1 MVAHLAYTDED
12 LPFIARMVDGH
23 VLGRGQCEQ
32 DSVTTGSWA
41 SRPLRKLLTEEKLTR
56 DYRKSFGLERTD
68 LIYRLRHWM
77 VLL

>member
-1 MVAHLAYTDED
+1 MDVFLA
-12 LPFIARMVDGH
+12 MGSVDTI
-23 VLGRGQCEQ
+23 LY
-32 DSVTTGSWA
+32 TTGSWA
-41 SRPLRKLLTEEKLTR
+41 SRPLRKKFTEGKLTG